1 MIKYNAQ
8 IFLLFALIF
17 VPNAELTRQI
27 RLPFPG
33 TLPELLHPGAPLI
46 VKKNGNTSR
55 YRISTK
61 AMSLFKDEYYFGA
74 IDLYYEKQTMIT
86 GLFDL
91 PQRSFISKF
100 FKQKETYYFAEPI
113 SILRPKVKAPVT
125 LRFPASVQKNV
136 IEADQQLKDKERA
149 LLRSSLMADEESIKD
164 LCWRNPLDSAPV
176 GQFGKPRFLP
186 NKEIYFHSGLDLR
199 ASVGTKVHA
208 TADGIVRFA
217 QKLIVPGNIVALYH
231 GDGLISLYMHLSKI
245 NVTPGQMVKRGDV
258 IALTGETGRVEGP
271 HLHWEVRWKGIS
283 LDPLA
288 LLRCLR
294 LFSVHTALT
303 SEYQKISNCK

>member
-1 MIKYNAQ
+1 MKKYGPQ
-8 IFLLFALIF
+8 VFLLFALNL
-17 VPNAELTRQI
+17 VPNAELTRQV

-33 TLPELLHPGAPLI
+33 ILPTLLSPGAPLV
-46 VKKNGNTSR
+46 VKKNGNTSH
-55 YRISTK
+55 YRVSTK
-61 AMSLFKDEYYFGA
+61 AMSLLKNEYYFGA
-74 IDLYYEKQTMIT
+74 IDLYYEKHTMIT
-86 GLFDL
+86 GIFDL
-91 PQRSFISKF
+91 PSRSLFSKLF
-100 FKQKETYYFAEPI
+100 RQKENYYFAESI

-125 LRFPASVQKNV
+125 LRFPANVQKNV

-149 LLRSSLMADEESIKD
+149 LLRASLLQDEENLKD

-199 ASVGTKVHA
+199 ASVGNKVHA
-208 TADGIVRFA
+208 TADGVVRFA

-231 GDGLISLYMHLSKI
+231 GDGLISMYMHLSKI

-288 LLRCLR
+288 LTQQLKKVC
-294 LFSVHTALT
+294 H
-303 SEYQKISNCK
+303 